1 VDGEIPE
8 LSESSRAARL
18 ARRRNG
24 GRKRALIGVSV
35 AGGLALAA
43 IGAYAFVWSQLDSSS
58 ARTTSAPIVDPGA
71 TVRRTPQTHKPTTT
85 TTTIPPIKQPA
96 SVTMPSPGGGLG
108 YGAKNLAV
116 LAYERRMKDLH
127 FDPGPVDG
135 LFDQDTQ
142 YAVIA
147 VQKYFGQPRTGVIDA
162 GVQLALSKFK
172 YASAEPDSEADRV
185 EIDLD
190 RQVLTTF
197 QNWQPI
203 LIATTSTGSGEHFCG
218 GVDGCQYAITQTGHF
233 HFYSFYNG
241 WDDGKLGKMWNP
253 YYFNGG
259 EAVHG
264 LESVPAY
271 PASHGCARI
280 PMHIA
285 NYFHTLVHMG
295 ESVFVVGTPKKAGS
309 QYVGPV
315 KTPPPAPTTVPP
327 TAPPAPTT
335 VKAPPTT
342 KPSPPTTKH
351 TPPTTAAKK

>member
-8 LSESSRAARL
+8 SSDSSRADRL
-18 ARRRNG
+18 ARRRSG
-24 GRKRALIGVSV
+24 GRRRVIIGVAV
-35 AGGLALAA
+35 AGGLAVAA
-43 IGAYAFVWSQLDSSS
+43 VGTFTFVWTHIDSSS
-58 ARTTSAPIVDPGA
+58 AHNASGPVVDPGETA
-71 TVRRTPQTHKPTTT
+71 KAAPTTHKPTTT
-85 TTTIPPIKQPA
+85 TTTIPPIKQPS
-96 SVTMPSPGGGLG
+96 SVTMPSPGGGLS
-108 YGAKNLAV
+108 YGSKSLAV
-116 LAYERRMKDLH
+116 FAYEKRMKDLH

-162 GVQLALSKFK
+162 GVQLALSKFQ
-172 YASAEPDSEADRV
+172 YASAEPKSEADRV

-190 RQVLTTF
+190 RQVITVFT
-197 QNWQPI
+197 NWQPV
-203 LIATTSTGSGEHFCG
+203 LVTTTSTGSGEYFCG
-218 GVDGCQYAITQTGHF
+218 GTDGCQYAITYTGHF
-233 HFYSFYNG
+233 HLYSFYNG
-241 WDDGKLGKMWNP
+241 WDNGKLGKMWNP

-285 NYFHTLVHMG
+285 DYFHTLVHNG
-295 ESVFVVGTPKKAGS
+295 ESVFVLGTQKQAGN
-309 QYVGPV
+309 QYVGPL
-315 KTPPPAPTTVPP
+315 KTPPAPPTTVPP
-327 TAPPAPTT
+327 PTT
-335 VKAPPTT
+335 VKSPPTT

-351 TPPTTAAKK
+351 TPPTTAAKKK